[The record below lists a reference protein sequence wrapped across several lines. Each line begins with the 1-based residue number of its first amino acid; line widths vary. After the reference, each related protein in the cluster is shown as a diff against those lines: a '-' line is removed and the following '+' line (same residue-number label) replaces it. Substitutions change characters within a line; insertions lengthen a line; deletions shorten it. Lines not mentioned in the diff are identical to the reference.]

1 MHLTKKKIAY
11 LKKKTFLVRT
21 QYFPFGFSNHDF
33 KNGGVFLEKKNV
45 QKMCQPTDI
54 CKLLFLSYL
63 W

>member
-11 LKKKTFLVRT
+11 LKKNI
-21 QYFPFGFSNHDF
+21 FGKNSRMGEYSF
-33 KNGGVFLEKKNV
+33 KKKNV